1 MYLLS
6 CAQKNQEHQAAVL
19 LGILDQYRRA
29 VEVLLDA
36 PYGSVVLADLQE
48 WDSLAEVLLRRM
60 MLPMQG

>member
-1 MYLLS
+1 MYLVA
-6 CAQKNQEHQAAVL
+6 CAQKNQEYQAAAL

-48 WDSLAEVLLRRM
+48 WDGLAEVLLRRM

>member
-1 MYLLS
+1 M
-6 CAQKNQEHQAAVL
+6 L